1 MSYRTVPY
9 LPIHLPS
16 STEQKCESSGQG
28 ESAEHLSRRK
38 MVNSSV
44 MISRSL
50 PEKCIDVEYINVS
63 TKNVLQQVLLFL
75 SQLGVVEGQSW
86 SSSHSE
92 RKMENQLIY
101 ISIYI

>member
-1 MSYRTVPY
+1 MSYRTVPS

-50 PEKCIDVEYINVS
+50 KCIDVEYINVS
-63 TKNVLQQVLLFL
+63 TKNVLQQVLFS
-75 SQLGVVEGQSW
+75 SQLGVVEGQSR
-86 SSSHSE
+86 S
-92 RKMENQLIY
+92 
-101 ISIYI
+101 